1 MNFIQN
7 AVTIWD
13 SKNPNIYVYQ
23 FFREINLFWIPNI
36 RILEKYFDQCV
47 PCMSLLYFE
56 LHPKLMVLFFSLSL
70 PYSYLLTPYRR
81 IAMSIGIRRS
91 ETPKGPHPSR
101 FCAKTIP
108 RKWLPTSVMYV
119 DWTFSKR
126 QITITCVNYSPTFVN
141 AKATS
146 TMVNSIGRV
155 VTWALLLEVSKQ
167 VKM

>member
-1 MNFIQN
+1 M
-7 AVTIWD
+7 TIWN
-13 SKNPNIYVYQ
+13 SKNHDIYVYQ

-36 RILEKYFDQCV
+36 RILEKIFWPVCT
-47 PCMSLLYFE
+47 
-56 LHPKLMVLFFSLSL
+56 LHVITILWVTPKTNGPVLFSL